1 MAVQAS
7 GVPTLMDLLSE
18 MDPGGKLLDTAEVLT
33 KHSEVLEDMTW
44 LEGNSVTG
52 HKDAVRL
59 SKPTPSFRAINEG
72 VPVTKSATTQ
82 IEETAALL
90 EDFSQV
96 DKELAVLSGNIPGY
110 RLKQA
115 KPHQEGMV
123 DKMAQTLFYGNAGTN
138 PKEFTGLA
146 PRFNTLTESESYAA
160 NQIIDAGGSGSDLRS
175 IWLVGW
181 SENTVTGIYPK
192 GTMAGLQHEDVTARG
207 EAGDVLQDANG
218 NNYIGYRDHWLW
230 RCGLMVKDWR
240 YVVRIANIDVSA
252 ITVDAATGPDIQDL
266 MIQALE
272 TIEDLNGVRAAF
284 YVPRS
289 IRSLFRRQIQN
300 KANANL
306 SWSDARSIS
315 GQRVLTFDEVPVRR
329 TDVLETSEAEVVA

>member
-7 GVPTLMDLLSE
+7 GVATLMDLLSE

-44 LEGNSVTG
+44 LEGNTTTG
-52 HKDAVRL
+52 HKDSVRL

-72 VPVTKSATTQ
+72 VPVTKGASTQ

-96 DKELAVLSGNIPGY
+96 DKELAVLSGNIAGY

-115 KPHQEGMV
+115 QPHQEGMV

-138 PKEFTGLA
+138 PKEFTGFA
-146 PRFNTLTESESYAA
+146 PRFNAKSSTSGAQGG
-160 NQIIDAGGSGSDLRS
+160 QILDAGGTGSDLRS
-175 IWLVGW
+175 IWLIGW
-181 SENTVTGIYPK
+181 SERTVTGIYPK
-192 GTMAGLQHEDVTARG
+192 NTMAGLQHEDVTARG

-240 YVVRIANIDVSA
+240 YVVRIANIDVS
-252 ITVDAATGPDIQDL
+252 TLVKTAASGADIQDL

-272 TIEDLNGVRAAF
+272 LIEDTNGVKPAF

-289 IRSLFRRQIQN
+289 IRSMFRRQIQN
-300 KANANL
+300 KANLNL
-306 SWSDARSIS
+306 AWGDQRSIS

-329 TDVLETSEAEVVA
+329 TDVLNTAEAQVV